1 MAKVWYPPPGQITT
15 ALPVAIFSRGKNTST
30 RAVSFSSI
38 LATAGFEGHRLRVIG
53 RWAMTDVAVAN
64 NMAATN
70 KNLLVLISFV
80 NAVFAF
86 TAKVAIK
93 VETTF
98 LTSSIL
104 GIDGNQ

>member
-1 MAKVWYPPPGQITT
+1 MA
-15 ALPVAIFSRGKNTST
+15 
-30 RAVSFSSI
+30 
-38 LATAGFEGHRLRVIG
+38 
-53 RWAMTDVAVAN
+53 DVAVAN

-93 VETTF
+93 VETAF
-98 LTSSIL
+98 LATSIL

>member
-1 MAKVWYPPPGQITT
+1 MA
-15 ALPVAIFSRGKNTST
+15 
-30 RAVSFSSI
+30 
-38 LATAGFEGHRLRVIG
+38 
-53 RWAMTDVAVAN
+53 DVVVVN
-64 NMAATN
+64 IMAATN

-93 VETTF
+93 VETAF

>member
-1 MAKVWYPPPGQITT
+1 
-15 ALPVAIFSRGKNTST
+15 
-30 RAVSFSSI
+30 
-38 LATAGFEGHRLRVIG
+38 
-53 RWAMTDVAVAN
+53 MTDVAVAN